1 LKTLAV
7 LLQEDTAGD
16 PPGRRRLWTGKR
28 LVQIARE
35 LRQLNIALSPRTV
48 RRLLDQLGYAL
59 HANSK
64 SLSASHEQRDQQ
76 FQRIALQKKRF
87 LRGGLPIISV
97 DTKKKEL
104 VGNFKNPGRVGSLE
118 SNPVKD
124 HDFRSEALGLAISY
138 GIYDLLANRG
148 SVFVGTS
155 PDTPEF
161 AAGNVALGWRD
172 FGRKNYA
179 DVSQLLIF
187 ADSGGSNGARVRAW
201 KYALQEQVADR
212 FDLEV
217 TVGHYPT
224 GASKWNPIE
233 HRLFSEISKHW
244 AGQPLDS
251 YDTLLRLIRATKT
264 QTGLRV
270 TSRLVSKLFET
281 GKKISAEQMSQLSL
295 VKHRILPEWNY
306 TLYPRQNPN

>member
-1 LKTLAV
+1 MNVLSA
-7 LLQEDTAGD
+7 LLQENTAGD
-16 PPGRRRLWTGKR
+16 PTGRRRLWTSKR

-35 LRQLNIALSPRTV
+35 LRQWDILLSPRTV

-64 SLSASHEQRDQQ
+64 SLSTAHRQRDQQ
-76 FQRIALQKKRF
+76 FQCIARQKKRF
-87 LRGGLPIISV
+87 LRASLPIISV

-104 VGNFKNPGRVGSLE
+104 VGNFKNSGRVWSLE
-118 SNPVKD
+118 ATAVKD
-124 HDFRSEALGLAISY
+124 HDFRSEAQGMAIPY

-148 SVFVGTS
+148 SIFVGAS
-155 PDTPEF
+155 HDTPEF
-161 AAGNVALGWRD
+161 AAGNVAQWWRD
-172 FGRKNYA
+172 FGRRNY
-179 DVSQLLIF
+179 SQASRLLIL

-201 KYALQEQVADR
+201 KYALQEQVVDR

-217 TVGHYPT
+217 SVSHYPT

-251 YDTLLRLIRATKT
+251 YETILRLIRETKT

-270 TSRLVSKLFET
+270 RSYLISKHFET
-281 GKKISAEQMSQLSL
+281 GKKISAEQMGQLL
-295 VKHRILPEWNY
+295 LLKHKVLPDWNY